1 LIAVFAKS
9 HGIYLDINIILGK
22 NLGLVIIEQF
32 FRFAGEST
40 GG

>member
-1 LIAVFAKS
+1 MVVFDKS
-9 HGIYLDINIILGK
+9 RGIYFETNIILG
-22 NLGLVIIEQF
+22 NTFGLVIIERF